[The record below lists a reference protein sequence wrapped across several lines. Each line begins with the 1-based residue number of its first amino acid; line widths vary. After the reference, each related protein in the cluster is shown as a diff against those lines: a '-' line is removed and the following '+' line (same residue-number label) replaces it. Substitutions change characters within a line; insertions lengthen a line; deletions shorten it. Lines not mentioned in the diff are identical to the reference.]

1 MTQPQQPFGEAR
13 ACTAV
18 ADPCAYC
25 GRPIGDIGAVRIAGQ
40 RFHWQC
46 TQPPAQPMPWAHPAP
61 MRETAEP
68 VDAAELLKR
77 QAAQIGALQVRV
89 GVQDARIAALDDDC
103 RRLRAE
109 VERLGQAQAI

>member
-46 TQPPAQPMPWAHPAP
+46 TQPPAALVSRRFPA
-61 MRETAEP
+61 EAA
-68 VDAAELLKR
+68 DAA
-77 QAAQIGALQVRV
+77 AH
-89 GVQDARIAALDDDC
+89 DAHERRIAALEDAV
-103 RRLRAE
+103 RRLTD
-109 VERLGQAQAI
+109 RLDAATKAQAI

>member
-25 GRPIGDIGAVRIAGQ
+25 GRPIGDIGAMRIAGQ

-68 VDAAELLKR
+68 VDAA
-77 QAAQIGALQVRV
+77 AH
-89 GVQDARIAALDDDC
+89 DAHERRIAALEDAV
-103 RRLRAE
+103 RRLTD
-109 VERLGQAQAI
+109 RLDAATKAQAI

>member
-13 ACTAV
+13 ACTAIPR
-18 ADPCAYC
+18 ACAYC
-25 GRPIGDIGAVRIAGQ
+25 GRPLGDATVSMIDGRLY
-40 RFHWQC
+40 HWQC
-46 TQPPAQPMPWAHPAP
+46 TMPPAELVSRRFPAA
-61 MRETAEP
+61 ET

-109 VERLGQAQAI
+109 VERLGQAQAV

>member
-25 GRPIGDIGAVRIAGQ
+25 GRPIGDIGAMRIAGQ

-46 TQPPAQPMPWAHPAP
+46 TMPPAELVSRRFPA
-61 MRETAEP
+61 AEP
-68 VDAAELLKR
+68 VDAAAHER
-77 QAAQIGALQVRV
+77 
-89 GVQDARIAALDDDC
+89 RIAALEDEC

-109 VERLGQAQAI
+109 VDRLSKAQAV

>member
-25 GRPIGDIGAVRIAGQ
+25 GRPIGDIGAMRIAGQ

-68 VDAAELLKR
+68 VDAAAHER
-77 QAAQIGALQVRV
+77 
-89 GVQDARIAALDDDC
+89 RIAALEDET
-103 RRLRAE
+103 RRLWRA
-109 VERLGQAQAI
+109 LAAAQKAQAL

>member
-46 TQPPAQPMPWAHPAP
+46 TQPPAALVSRRFPA
-61 MRETAEP
+61 EAA
-68 VDAAELLKR
+68 DAA
-77 QAAQIGALQVRV
+77 AH
-89 GVQDARIAALDDDC
+89 DAHERRIAALEDEC

-109 VERLGQAQAI
+109 VERLGKAQAI

>member
-13 ACTAV
+13 ACGPDLRAN
-18 ADPCAYC
+18 DPWPRHCPRRFGHWCA
-25 GRPIGDIGAVRIAGQ
+25 PDAGDCDCRVRWSGG
-40 RFHWQC
+40 
-46 TQPPAQPMPWAHPAP
+46 PL
-61 MRETAEP
+61 RETAET

-109 VERLGQAQAI
+109 VERLGQAQAV

>member
-1 MTQPQQPFGEAR
+1 MTQPQAPFGQRCAAWPACEEAGWVRRNGACQWCAR
-13 ACTAV
+13 AAWN
-18 ADPCAYC
+18 A
-25 GRPIGDIGAVRIAGQ
+25 
-40 RFHWQC
+40 
-46 TQPPAQPMPWAHPAP
+46 AP
-61 MRETAEP
+61 LRETAET

-109 VERLGQAQAI
+109 VERLGQAQAV

>member
-13 ACTAV
+13 CTDAREPAV
-18 ADPCAYC
+18 PYQQPVVGRVAYAPDAN
-25 GRPIGDIGAVRIAGQ
+25 RQRIPDGSA
-40 RFHWQC
+40 F
-46 TQPPAQPMPWAHPAP
+46 PPPL
-61 MRETAEP
+61 RETADP

-109 VERLGQAQAI
+109 VERLGKAQAI